1 VIQPKRRYLFITQRY
16 IFSGT
21 VETASPTHAFLGKDA
36 MIHYEDVGG
45 DLGEWSTGKRKTAA
59 SGKDG
64 KVPGQIVCLL
74 GTDLTPIP

>member
-1 VIQPKRRYLFITQRY
+1 MIPTGRRYLFETQRY
-16 IFSGT
+16 FFSGT
-21 VETASPTHAFLGKDA
+21 VETCTPTHAFLGDDA

-45 DLGEWSTGKRKTAA
+45 DLGEWSSGKRKTSA